1 MPRSG
6 AWRSC
11 VLQPAGRPA
20 EKQKSKTPAQGDSVT
35 KRKVVDLL

>member
-11 VLQPAGRPA
+11 VLQSPGRPA
-20 EKQKSKTPAQGDSVT
+20 EKKTPAQGDSVA